1 MKSLFLKIAGVL
13 VVLLLFVL
21 FAIPEEWVNKISR
34 TGVTF
39 MEGNYRVTY
48 AVDGHVRQWT
58 FRGKVTSEPGKGYY
72 YFWEEVGGERLYRQI
87 PIARTYIEELPD

>member
-13 VVLLLFVL
+13 VVLLLVVVFL
-21 FAIPEEWVNKISR
+21 IPEEWVNRISR

-58 FRGKVTSEPGKGYY
+58 LRGKVTSAPEKGYY
-72 YFWEEVGGERLYRQI
+72 YFWEEVDGERLYRQV
-87 PIARTYIEELPD
+87 PIARTYIEELPN

>member
-1 MKSLFLKIAGVL
+1 MKSLFLKIGGVL
-13 VVLLLFVL
+13 VILLVVAL
-21 FAIPEEWVNKISR
+21 FALPEEWANRISR

-58 FRGKVTSEPGKGYY
+58 VRGKVTSEPEKGYY
-72 YFWEEVGGERLYRQI
+72 YFWEEVNGERLYRQS